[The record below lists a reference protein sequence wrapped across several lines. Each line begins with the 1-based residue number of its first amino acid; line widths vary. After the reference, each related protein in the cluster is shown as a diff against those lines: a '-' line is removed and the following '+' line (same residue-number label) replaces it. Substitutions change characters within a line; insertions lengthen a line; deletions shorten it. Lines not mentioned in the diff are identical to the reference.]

1 MMNEEELI
9 YTYEELED
17 LVLKYQELYI
27 KEKNNINKAIEYI
40 ENMPYLQEVDEEFE
54 NVDGEVYF
62 TYKEWDDTELLDIL
76 KGVDKE

>member
-1 MMNEEELI
+1 MNEKELI

-40 ENMPYLQEVDEEFE
+40 YANCFDETKKQCVD
-54 NVDGEVYF
+54 DLWG
-62 TYKEWDDTELLDIL
+62 KEINNLLDIL
-76 KGVDKE
+76 KGVEE